1 MPADTGYQCF
11 PHDPNRLRKPDVS
24 FIRKEHLPGG
34 KLPKGWAKFP
44 PDLAVEVVSPND
56 LAEDVEEKLTDYRK
70 AGVPIIWV
78 IYPGARTAIVNRRDG
93 SVSRLF
99 EDDELLGEDVI
110 PGFRCV
116 LREILPP
123 SGPAEEA
130 QQATVGPN
138 GL

>member
-1 MPADTGYQCF
+1 M
-11 PHDPNRLRKPDVS
+11 
-24 FIRKEHLPGG
+24 
-34 KLPKGWAKFP
+34 
-44 PDLAVEVVSPND
+44 
-56 LAEDVEEKLTDYRK
+56 
-70 AGVPIIWV
+70 PIIWV